1 MRFSTENW
9 TRQIRWPAS
18 STLGNAEVASLK

>member
-9 TRQIRWPAS
+9 MWQVRWLAS